1 MHLTRQ
7 FETAV
12 CGGSNLKAPMK
23 LDFLRSLCAQERHA
37 WPEVVL
43 CRVEGETLPVCCLS
57 EAAAGDP
64 FARIGIVTAPSE
76 ALTALLRTAP
86 VRARV
91 TALCDSAGEPC
102 DGGAP
107 DVWGF
112 LAEYRCGDPL
122 SGAVRAA
129 IDGAAARGCASPEAL
144 TARAEYL
151 LEQAVP
157 EPIILRVFAEM
168 FSLPEYPELVPDP
181 PVRYVQADGFGALT
195 RCLAYRLSGM
205 HLRLVGSKGC
215 GKNTLI
221 QTVDWLLNVPQY
233 RMQGNAEL
241 DKLDLLGG
249 PTIENGTMR
258 YRLSDM
264 LRYLAA
270 GADVVLDEG
279 NTIKPECADVLHSL
293 TDAARQIQVP
303 GYGLVQMHPHSAF
316 TITMN
321 EDYAGTN
328 FMNEATIDRFTPIHI
343 AEPESLRE
351 VLGTGWGAHRGFAL
365 SAAETDAMLAAA
377 EKALTRER
385 AIEQQLHVSGP
396 RAARLDAGELQGLAE
411 RYAGLTFTETYITPG
426 GGRLPPAFAERAKA
440 LHHRLDKLLRQQ
452 RERSASQRTGALSQR
467 ELWKIPLDAKD
478 VFRRKAPPSKR
489 ETAFYLLIDRSG
501 SMGAG
506 IGDGTSKL
514 FTALATAAVLEEA
527 LKGIAYTKIVA
538 FDGGTN
544 AVEHCVIKDF
554 DQKEI
559 GSRCIDAMEQIAA
572 GNGNKDGYSIR
583 AAALDLAKRTERRK
597 ILMVLSDGLPSGYF
611 SEAEAIDDVRTAVQA
626 ARRRGLL
633 VIPIIYTARTDE
645 NVDAYR
651 RMYEKSMIFADSVGM
666 LGEFERLLMKLVR

>member
-1 MHLTRQ
+1 MHPTRQ

-215 GKNTLI
+215 LLRFPSFSHVGFKGCQIKTGIGRFGLREILLSLFQKRQGLVSLSLRGKN
-221 QTVDWLLNVPQY
+221 VLL
-233 RMQGNAEL
+233 
-241 DKLDLLGG
+241 
-249 PTIENGTMR
+249 
-258 YRLSDM
+258 
-264 LRYLAA
+264 
-270 GADVVLDEG
+270 
-279 NTIKPECADVLHSL
+279 
-293 TDAARQIQVP
+293 
-303 GYGLVQMHPHSAF
+303 
-316 TITMN
+316 
-321 EDYAGTN
+321 
-328 FMNEATIDRFTPIHI
+328 
-343 AEPESLRE
+343 
-351 VLGTGWGAHRGFAL
+351 AHLFSQRRGFTNSRIGVYHGIPSRSGFEERL
-365 SAAETDAMLAAA
+365 CRHQRLLDDTDPRVQHI
-377 EKALTRER
+377 KAR
-385 AIEQQLHVSGP
+385 ASG
-396 RAARLDAGELQGLAE
+396 RHHLR
-411 RYAGLTFTETYITPG
+411 
-426 GGRLPPAFAERAKA
+426 GRL
-440 LHHRLDKLLRQQ
+440 
-452 RERSASQRTGALSQR
+452 
-467 ELWKIPLDAKD
+467 
-478 VFRRKAPPSKR
+478 
-489 ETAFYLLIDRSG
+489 LI
-501 SMGAG
+501 
-506 IGDGTSKL
+506 
-514 FTALATAAVLEEA
+514 V
-527 LKGIAYTKIVA
+527 IVA
-538 FDGGTN
+538 
-544 AVEHCVIKDF
+544 
-554 DQKEI
+554 Q
-559 GSRCIDAMEQIAA
+559 
-572 GNGNKDGYSIR
+572 
-583 AAALDLAKRTERRK
+583 RR
-597 ILMVLSDGLPSGYF
+597 LQRLHGCDRVL
-611 SEAEAIDDVRTAVQA
+611 
-626 ARRRGLL
+626 
-633 VIPIIYTARTDE
+633 
-645 NVDAYR
+645 
-651 RMYEKSMIFADSVGM
+651 
-666 LGEFERLLMKLVR
+666 

>member
-1 MHLTRQ
+1 MHTLQ
-7 FETAV
+7 YETAV

-43 CRVEGETLPVCCLS
+43 CRVEGEPLPVCCLS
-57 EAAAGDP
+57 EAAAGDL
-64 FARIGIVTAPSE
+64 FSRVGIVSAPSE

-86 VRARV
+86 VRARI

-102 DGGAP
+102 DGDAP
-107 DVWGF
+107 EVWGF
-112 LAEYRCGDPL
+112 LAEYRCGDAL
-122 SGAVRAA
+122 SAAVRAA
-129 IDGAAARGCASPEAL
+129 IDGAAARGCASAEAL

-157 EPIILRVFAEM
+157 EGIILARVRRDVLSAG
-168 FSLPEYPELVPDP
+168 VP
-181 PVRYVQADGFGALT
+181 RDGARSAGALCAGRQLRALT
-195 RCLAYRLSGM
+195 RALAYRLSGL

-343 AEPESLRE
+343 AEPETIVDVLRRVVPEASGASLNICDY
-351 VLGTGWGAHRGFAL
+351 VYC
-365 SAAETDAMLAAA
+365 
-377 EKALTRER
+377 
-385 AIEQQLHVSGP
+385 AI
-396 RAARLDAGELQGLAE
+396 RDR
-411 RYAGLTFTETYITPG
+411 I
-426 GGRLPPAFAERAKA
+426 
-440 LHHRLDKLLRQQ
+440 
-452 RERSASQRTGALSQR
+452 RSAGR
-467 ELWKIPLDAKD
+467 P
-478 VFRRKAPPSKR
+478 
-489 ETAFYLLIDRSG
+489 
-501 SMGAG
+501 
-506 IGDGTSKL
+506 
-514 FTALATAAVLEEA
+514 
-527 LKGIAYTKIVA
+527 
-538 FDGGTN
+538 
-544 AVEHCVIKDF
+544 
-554 DQKEI
+554 
-559 GSRCIDAMEQIAA
+559 
-572 GNGNKDGYSIR
+572 
-583 AAALDLAKRTERRK
+583 
-597 ILMVLSDGLPSGYF
+597 
-611 SEAEAIDDVRTAVQA
+611 
-626 ARRRGLL
+626 
-633 VIPIIYTARTDE
+633 
-645 NVDAYR
+645 
-651 RMYEKSMIFADSVGM
+651 
-666 LGEFERLLMKLVR
+666 

>member
-1 MHLTRQ
+1 MDGFDAALARYRAFLAHDPITPLLRRSLALLVPGNIRVDTVTADDSLRCTTDG
-7 FETAV
+7 TAV
-12 CGGSNLKAPMK
+12 TVGG
-23 LDFLRSLCAQERHA
+23 
-37 WPEVVL
+37 
-43 CRVEGETLPVCCLS
+43 
-57 EAAAGDP
+57 
-64 FARIGIVTAPSE
+64 
-76 ALTALLRTAP
+76 
-86 VRARV
+86 
-91 TALCDSAGEPC
+91 
-102 DGGAP
+102 
-107 DVWGF
+107 
-112 LAEYRCGDPL
+112 
-122 SGAVRAA
+122 
-129 IDGAAARGCASPEAL
+129 
-144 TARAEYL
+144 AEYL
-151 LEQAVP
+151 LRTDFDARHWTAALRVLLAREIQHDSSSDRDVCAAFAADAGAYFHAHYALAPETGALLGHRILNILEQARTDN
-157 EPIILRVFAEM
+157 ILCRRFPGYLPLLRFVCYAQLEAAAPGSALAALLDELEAFALTGIPSGTPALAAVRAEVEAAILAP
-168 FSLPEYPELVPDP
+168 SAAACADIGRQILAALAPELA
-181 PVRYVQADGFGALT
+181 RLCGIADADALA
-195 RCLAYRLSGM
+195 RIASQ
-205 HLRLVGSKGC
+205 LVDYAFSEG
-215 GKNTLI
+215 
-221 QTVDWLLNVPQY
+221 D
-233 RMQGNAEL
+233 R
-241 DKLDLLGG
+241 
-249 PTIENGTMR
+249 
-258 YRLSDM
+258 
-264 LRYLAA
+264 AA
-270 GADVVLDEG
+270 GGIGDNSERHGDMSGSLASQEV
-279 NTIKPECADVLHSL
+279 KPS
-293 TDAARQIQVP
+293 
-303 GYGLVQMHPHSAF
+303 GS
-316 TITMN
+316 
-321 EDYAGTN
+321 AGTN
-328 FMNEATIDRFTPIHI
+328 GREDRGRSSSVGRSGNHGQSGATATTSDTVS
-343 AEPESLRE
+343 AAQKAASGGPESLRE

-385 AIEQQLHVSGP
+385 ALEQQLHVSGP
-396 RAARLDAGELQGLAE
+396 RAARLDAGERQGLAE

>member
-1 MHLTRQ
+1 MHPTRQ

-43 CRVEGETLPVCCLS
+43 CRVEGEPLPVCCLS

-181 PVRYVQADGFGALT
+181 LVRYVQADGFGALT

-293 TDAARQIQVP
+293 TDAARQIHDHDER
-303 GYGLVQMHPHSAF
+303 GLCRHELHERGDDRPLHAHPHC
-316 TITMN
+316 
-321 EDYAGTN
+321 
-328 FMNEATIDRFTPIHI
+328 R
-343 AEPESLRE
+343 
-351 VLGTGWGAHRGFAL
+351 
-365 SAAETDAMLAAA
+365 
-377 EKALTRER
+377 
-385 AIEQQLHVSGP
+385 
-396 RAARLDAGELQGLAE
+396 AGEHRRCAAP
-411 RYAGLTFTETYITPG
+411 R
-426 GGRLPPAFAERAKA
+426 RA
-440 LHHRLDKLLRQQ
+440 R
-452 RERSASQRTGALSQR
+452 G
-467 ELWKIPLDAKD
+467 
-478 VFRRKAPPSKR
+478 
-489 ETAFYLLIDRSG
+489 
-501 SMGAG
+501 
-506 IGDGTSKL
+506 
-514 FTALATAAVLEEA
+514 
-527 LKGIAYTKIVA
+527 
-538 FDGGTN
+538 
-544 AVEHCVIKDF
+544 
-554 DQKEI
+554 
-559 GSRCIDAMEQIAA
+559 
-572 GNGNKDGYSIR
+572 
-583 AAALDLAKRTERRK
+583 ERRQPEY
-597 ILMVLSDGLPSGYF
+597 LRLCLLCHP
-611 SEAEAIDDVRTAVQA
+611 RPHPQ
-626 ARRRGLL
+626 RRR
-633 VIPIIYTARTDE
+633 ARAGRD
-645 NVDAYR
+645 D
-651 RMYEKSMIFADSVGM
+651 DP
-666 LGEFERLLMKLVR
+666 RLY

>member
-1 MHLTRQ
+1 MHTLQ
-7 FETAV
+7 YETAV

-43 CRVEGETLPVCCLS
+43 CRVEGEPLPVCCLS
-57 EAAAGDP
+57 EAAAGDL
-64 FARIGIVTAPSE
+64 FSRVGIVSAPSE
-76 ALTALLRTAP
+76 VLTALLRTAP

-91 TALCDSAGEPC
+91 TALCDATGEPC
-102 DGGAP
+102 DGDAP

-129 IDGAAARGCASPEAL
+129 IDGATARGCASPEAL

-157 EPIILRVFAEM
+157 EGIILRVFAEM
-168 FSLPEYPELVPDP
+168 FSLPEYPEMVPDP
-181 PVRYVQADGFGALT
+181 PVRYVQADSFGALT
-195 RCLAYRLSGM
+195 RALAYRLSGL

-293 TDAARQIQVP
+293 TDSARQIQVP

-343 AEPESLRE
+343 AEPDTIVDVLRRVVPEASGASLNICDYVYCAIRDRIRSAGGLE
-351 VLGTGWGAHRGFAL
+351 PDAMTIRGFIDAL
-365 SAAETDAMLAAA
+365 RAEPL
-377 EKALTRER
+377 LGLRWG
-385 AIEQQLHVSGP
+385 L
-396 RAARLDAGELQGLAE
+396 LDNV
-411 RYAGLTFTETYITPG
+411 
-426 GGRLPPAFAERAKA
+426 
-440 LHHRLDKLLRQQ
+440 
-452 RERSASQRTGALSQR
+452 ASKPQ
-467 ELWKIPLDAKD
+467 D
-478 VFRRKAPPSKR
+478 
-489 ETAFYLLIDRSG
+489 
-501 SMGAG
+501 
-506 IGDGTSKL
+506 
-514 FTALATAAVLEEA
+514 
-527 LKGIAYTKIVA
+527 AYTRLQLTELIESMVPQ
-538 FDGGTN
+538 DGR
-544 AVEHCVIKDF
+544 V
-554 DQKEI
+554 
-559 GSRCIDAMEQIAA
+559 
-572 GNGNKDGYSIR
+572 
-583 AAALDLAKRTERRK
+583 
-597 ILMVLSDGLPSGYF
+597 
-611 SEAEAIDDVRTAVQA
+611 
-626 ARRRGLL
+626 
-633 VIPIIYTARTDE
+633 
-645 NVDAYR
+645 
-651 RMYEKSMIFADSVGM
+651 
-666 LGEFERLLMKLVR
+666 

>member
-1 MHLTRQ
+1 MHMLQ
-7 FETAV
+7 YETAV

-43 CRVEGETLPVCCLS
+43 CRVEGEPLPVCCLS
-57 EAAAGDP
+57 EAAGDL
-64 FARIGIVTAPSE
+64 FSRVGIVSAPSE

-86 VRARV
+86 VRARI

-102 DGGAP
+102 DSDTP

-112 LAEYRCGDPL
+112 LAEYRCGDAL
-122 SGAVRAA
+122 SAAVRAA
-129 IDGAAARGCASPEAL
+129 IDGAAARGCASAEAL

-157 EPIILRVFAEM
+157 EGIILRVFAEM
-168 FSLPEYPELVPDP
+168 FSLPEYPEMVPDP
-181 PVRYVQADGFGALT
+181 PVRYVQADSFGALT
-195 RCLAYRLSGM
+195 RALAYRLSGL

-343 AEPESLRE
+343 AEPETIVDVLRRVVPEASGASLNICDYVYCAIRDRIRSAGGLE
-351 VLGTGWGAHRGFAL
+351 PDAMTIRGFIDAL
-365 SAAETDAMLAAA
+365 RAEPL
-377 EKALTRER
+377 LGLRWG
-385 AIEQQLHVSGP
+385 L
-396 RAARLDAGELQGLAE
+396 LDNV
-411 RYAGLTFTETYITPG
+411 
-426 GGRLPPAFAERAKA
+426 
-440 LHHRLDKLLRQQ
+440 
-452 RERSASQRTGALSQR
+452 ASKPQ
-467 ELWKIPLDAKD
+467 D
-478 VFRRKAPPSKR
+478 
-489 ETAFYLLIDRSG
+489 
-501 SMGAG
+501 
-506 IGDGTSKL
+506 
-514 FTALATAAVLEEA
+514 
-527 LKGIAYTKIVA
+527 AYTRLQLTELIESMVPQ
-538 FDGGTN
+538 DGR
-544 AVEHCVIKDF
+544 V
-554 DQKEI
+554 
-559 GSRCIDAMEQIAA
+559 
-572 GNGNKDGYSIR
+572 
-583 AAALDLAKRTERRK
+583 
-597 ILMVLSDGLPSGYF
+597 
-611 SEAEAIDDVRTAVQA
+611 
-626 ARRRGLL
+626 
-633 VIPIIYTARTDE
+633 
-645 NVDAYR
+645 
-651 RMYEKSMIFADSVGM
+651 
-666 LGEFERLLMKLVR
+666 